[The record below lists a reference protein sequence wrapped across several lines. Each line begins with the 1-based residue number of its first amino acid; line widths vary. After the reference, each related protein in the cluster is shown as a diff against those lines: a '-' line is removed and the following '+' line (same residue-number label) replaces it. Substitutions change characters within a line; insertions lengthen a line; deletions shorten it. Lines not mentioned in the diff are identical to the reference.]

1 MRASPRGVPA
11 NASECQ
17 RKSPLWWHGQPSANV
32 GLRCD
37 GLVVLDLDDGGRA
50 SLETLQSWL
59 GKLPET
65 RTQRSGRGGREK
77 GLHLLYSVPID
88 APVGNSTRAFGR
100 PRGLDLRAGAKGYI
114 VAAPSLHASGSRYR
128 WLDPEAPIAPLP
140 EAWLERLLRPKPVE
154 PAEWAAVSSNGSTA
168 YGRGALRS
176 ELAQL
181 ARVPVGQRNE
191 ALNRSAYALAGWV
204 PSGEIDEDELRGLLF
219 SAGLELGLS
228 RTEVERTVSSGIAAG
243 VLRPRRR
250 TR

>member
-1 MRASPRGVPA
+1 MRGSPRGVPA

-88 APVGNSTRAFGR
+88 APVGHSTPAVGR
-100 PRGLDLRAGAKGYI
+100 PPRPRLRARAKGDI
-114 VAAPSLHASGSRYR
+114 LPAPWPPPPRSR
-128 WLDPEAPIAPLP
+128 
-140 EAWLERLLRPKPVE
+140 
-154 PAEWAAVSSNGSTA
+154 
-168 YGRGALRS
+168 
-176 ELAQL
+176 
-181 ARVPVGQRNE
+181 
-191 ALNRSAYALAGWV
+191 
-204 PSGEIDEDELRGLLF
+204 
-219 SAGLELGLS
+219 
-228 RTEVERTVSSGIAAG
+228 
-243 VLRPRRR
+243 
-250 TR
+250 